1 MLDER
6 QPHLHRLFHHICHI
20 ACLQFA
26 HQVVA
31 VKFYGIV
38 DDGKNEKTELAAVAQ
53 QKGKQASNA
62 DAQKEDIQAPAGTQ
76 QSTEKEETG
85 VLMGIALLLLALV
98 GGALSLIAIVFT
110 FFYVFSDVE
119 RTFNVAE
126 RNFLLGVEIYLIE
139 ENTDYHRE

>member
-20 ACLQFA
+20 AGLQLA

-126 RNFLLGVEIYLIE
+126 RNFSLTLETFSIKG
-139 ENTDYHRE
+139 RK

>member
-126 RNFLLGVEIYLIE
+126 RNFLLGKSTFFP
-139 ENTDYHRE
+139 NNNQDFS

>member
-1 MLDER
+1 M
-6 QPHLHRLFHHICHI
+6 
-20 ACLQFA
+20 
-26 HQVVA
+26 A

-38 DDGKNEKTELAAVAQ
+38 ADGKNEKTELAAVAQ

-98 GGALSLIAIVFT
+98 GGTLSLIAIVFT
-110 FFYVFSDVE
+110 FFYVFSDIE

-126 RNFLLGVEIYLIE
+126 RNFLLGK
-139 ENTDYHRE
+139 

>member
-38 DDGKNEKTELAAVAQ
+38 ADGKNEKTELAAVAQ

-62 DAQKEDIQAPAGTQ
+62 DAKKEDMQAPAGTQ

-110 FFYVFSDVE
+110 FFYVFSDIE

-126 RNFLLGVEIYLIE
+126 RNFLLGK
-139 ENTDYHRE
+139 

>member
-53 QKGKQASNA
+53 QNGKQASNA

-126 RNFLLGVEIYLIE
+126 RNFLLGK
-139 ENTDYHRE
+139 

>member
-126 RNFLLGVEIYLIE
+126 RRFSSGLATISVNGSNKFLL
-139 ENTDYHRE
+139 

>member
-126 RNFLLGVEIYLIE
+126 RNFLLGESTYFL
-139 ENTDYHRE
+139 

>member
-20 ACLQFA
+20 AGLQLA

-126 RNFLLGVEIYLIE
+126 RNFLLGKSTFFP
-139 ENTDYHRE
+139 NNNQDFS

>member
-31 VKFYGIV
+31 VKFYSIV

-85 VLMGIALLLLALV
+85 VLMDVSTPNRKFRSATLNV
-98 GGALSLIAIVFT
+98 HSTSLNET
-110 FFYVFSDVE
+110 FY
-119 RTFNVAE
+119 
-126 RNFLLGVEIYLIE
+126 
-139 ENTDYHRE
+139 